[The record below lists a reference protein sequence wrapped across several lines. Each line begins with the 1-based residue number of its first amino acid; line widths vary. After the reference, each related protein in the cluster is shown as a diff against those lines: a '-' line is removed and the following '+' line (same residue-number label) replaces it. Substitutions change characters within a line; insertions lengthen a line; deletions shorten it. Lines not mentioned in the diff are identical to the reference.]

1 MAGVIEVVSQKRRAP
16 ILRHSLERS
25 LNQGRSWSNTKESKL
40 LTQDHNSALRFRSDS
55 QRHTLGRGR
64 SVTVCGG
71 YNRAGDPGG
80 WSLPLCAAVVIQRE
94 QTPAG
99 VDDFLE
105 SLLTDGHS

>member
-1 MAGVIEVVSQKRRAP
+1 MDS
-16 ILRHSLERS
+16 S
-25 LNQGRSWSNTKESKL
+25 SNELFSYHLPVGQST
-40 LTQDHNSALRFRSDS
+40 HNSALRFRSDS

>member
-1 MAGVIEVVSQKRRAP
+1 MKPLDLTANALAKKQ
-16 ILRHSLERS
+16 
-25 LNQGRSWSNTKESKL
+25 SKSFH
-40 LTQDHNSALRFRSDS
+40 HNSALRFRSDS